1 MRDGR
6 GRGASS
12 GRAGRSRTTGTA
24 AGGSVACKGRIPARP
39 PARRPGNGGQGL
51 ARAQE
56 GGGGMPG
63 GQAGPG
69 RRSGAPV
76 PGSMCSD
83 AGGAGFRGARKSSA
97 GRPAPCRSSSTAAR
111 PGTAGPESARRQRK
125 KPGRDVPKQPAP
137 TRGGRGRPPARTERP
152 CAPGIMV
159 AALSRQ
165 GSARAG
171 SSAGKAG
178 YWRRVRGVIGIILR
192 RGRHLRRGAFP
203 IANMP

>member
-1 MRDGR
+1 M
-6 GRGASS
+6 
-12 GRAGRSRTTGTA
+12 
-24 AGGSVACKGRIPARP
+24 ACKGRIPARP
-39 PARRPGNGGQGL
+39 PARRPGRQG
-51 ARAQE
+51 
-56 GGGGMPG
+56 
-63 GQAGPG
+63 AGP
-69 RRSGAPV
+69 RKGAD
-76 PGSMCSD
+76 GGD
-83 AGGAGFRGARKSSA
+83 AGGTGRAGTAIGRASAPLKALGCRGSRFLEPGKAPQDGRRPAGARQLPPGQA
-97 GRPAPCRSSSTAAR
+97 RPARKALAGSGKSRARGRTEAA
-111 PGTAGPESARRQRK
+111 G
-125 KPGRDVPKQPAP
+125 P

-192 RGRHLRRGAFP
+192 RGRHLRRGAVP

>member
-1 MRDGR
+1 MGGR
-6 GRGASS
+6 GTRSRRAPSRVGGAVQRHGRRRAASAGQQGAWRLVGKSGAITNYGYGGGGLCGLQGPHPGAAARTPARKRGA
-12 GRAGRSRTTGTA
+12 GPR
-24 AGGSVACKGRIPARP
+24 KGA
-39 PARRPGNGGQGL
+39 
-51 ARAQE
+51 

-171 SSAGKAG
+171 SSAGKTA
-178 YWRRVRGVIGIILR
+178 Y
-192 RGRHLRRGAFP
+192 
-203 IANMP
+203 